1 MSADIIR
8 ALVEAGPIARI
19 ARVGHAPFGGDDP
32 IEISFANGQL
42 FHVDIGFEGAT
53 DISVREGALLDH
65 AYGHL
70 RTEEPPTYDAIAR
83 DWSSEDM
90 DLPWLIGASLKAP
103 RRLAMTNP
111 YRVDVGYVFDAN
123 GRDFALFGEADYIWA
138 APLDDPELED
148 FRLEIGAPL

>member
-8 ALVEAGPIARI
+8 ALVEAGRIARI

-70 RTEEPPTYDAIAR
+70 RTEEPQTYANIAR
-83 DWSSEDM
+83 DWTSEDM
-90 DLPWLIGASLKAP
+90 DLSWLIGASFTNP

-123 GRDFALFGEADYIWA
+123 GRDIALFEVAQRRRIHHDVQPG
-138 APLDDPELED
+138 
-148 FRLEIGAPL
+148 FVGSSHG